1 MVKTQ
6 TVQLSTIS
14 KEKSNRF
21 DVDFVA
27 FQLLSEQG
35 EFLSFNKLFEVV
47 EKENIELPEEF
58 PYCEIGNVEKSGDI
72 KPVLLNE
79 NERNELNEAL
89 FKKIEKGDIIN
100 PSKGDILISSVRPNL
115 KKFVY
120 IDKEK
125 QDTFFTKAF
134 IHIRPKKS
142 GLILYHLLRTI
153 FFDNLIAISRQGK
166 GYPTIKTGDILCLKF
181 DKIILEKVFEKQN
194 YILPVIEKIEQEI
207 KKLKSKIR
215 KPQGIIDEVFASE
228 FGYDL
233 QELIK
238 AKTERII
245 EAKLS
250 DYAKGD
256 DLRFGFRFH
265 NAAGRTVLKILQEFT
280 QKRIRDFLSEPIKL
294 GAGISPKFY
303 DDENG
308 EAYYLTMATIKNW
321 QFETEEAK
329 KVSKEYWESEQKK
342 NSVRKGDVIIAR
354 SGEGTIGK
362 VAIIENDENEVI
374 FCDFTMRVR
383 FDNYNSLFAY
393 YYFRTDL
400 FQTMIESNKKG
411 LGNNTN
417 IFPSQIREFP
427 LPDISI
433 SEQEKIVSKI
443 KGQLEVQEAQKNAIE
458 QKRME
463 IDVIIKKVINL

>member
-1 MVKTQ
+1 M
-6 TVQLSTIS
+6 
-14 KEKSNRF
+14 
-21 DVDFVA
+21 
-27 FQLLSEQG
+27 
-35 EFLSFNKLFEVV
+35 
-47 EKENIELPEEF
+47 
-58 PYCEIGNVEKSGDI
+58 
-72 KPVLLNE
+72 
-79 NERNELNEAL
+79 
-89 FKKIEKGDIIN
+89 
-100 PSKGDILISSVRPNL
+100 
-115 KKFVY
+115 
-120 IDKEK
+120 
-125 QDTFFTKAF
+125 
-134 IHIRPKKS
+134 
-142 GLILYHLLRTI
+142 
-153 FFDNLIAISRQGK
+153 
-166 GYPTIKTGDILCLKF
+166 
-181 DKIILEKVFEKQN
+181 
-194 YILPVIEKIEQEI
+194 
-207 KKLKSKIR
+207 
-215 KPQGIIDEVFASE
+215 
-228 FGYDL
+228 
-233 QELIK
+233 
-238 AKTERII
+238 
-245 EAKLS
+245 
-250 DYAKGD
+250 
-256 DLRFGFRFH
+256 
-265 NAAGRTVLKILQEFT
+265 LKILQEFT